1 MKYIRVSVLLTVL
14 VAILIAG
21 CAPAATP
28 PPPADVPPTP
38 TESPTEPPAAPTE
51 PPTEP
56 PPTPTE
62 EPKALWE
69 EVLRVKVEQ
78 PTRIAAFLDETLG
91 LTCGA
96 GETGK
101 AHYTTDGGQTWTIAD
116 TSGG

>member
-1 MKYIRVSVLLTVL
+1 MKYMRGSVLLTVL

-28 PPPADVPPTP
+28 PPTDVPPTP
-38 TESPTEPPAAPTE
+38 TEPPTDPTDVPPA
-51 PPTEP
+51 
-56 PPTPTE
+56 PTE

-69 EVLRVKVEQ
+69 EVVRVEFEQ
-78 PTRIAAFLDETLG
+78 VVRVATFLDETSG

-96 GETGK
+96 GDTGK
-101 AHYTTDGGQTWTIAD
+101 VHYATDGGETWTMAD